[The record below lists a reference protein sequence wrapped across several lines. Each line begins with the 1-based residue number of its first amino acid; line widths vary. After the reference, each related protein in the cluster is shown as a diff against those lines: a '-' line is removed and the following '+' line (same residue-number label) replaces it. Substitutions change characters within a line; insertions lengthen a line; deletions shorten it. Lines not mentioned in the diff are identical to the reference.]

1 MRISVTSILAVVVV
15 SGAALI
21 GSGSRADAA
30 DAISVRDLLSACRKS
45 ADLCGQVLADN
56 SISMAFMWNNC
67 IPKDLTMMQRD
78 RAVLRWLAAHPDV
91 SLEDAGDG
99 VADAADALWPCGS
112 GQ

>member
-1 MRISVTSILAVVVV
+1 MRLSVTSILAAVAIV
-15 SGAALI
+15 GAALI
-21 GSGSRADAA
+21 GSLCRADAA

-67 IPKDLTMMQRD
+67 IPKELTTLQRD
-78 RAVLRWLAAHPDV
+78 RAVLRWLAGHPDL

-99 VADAADALWPCGS
+99 VADAADALWPCAT

>member
-1 MRISVTSILAVVVV
+1 MRISVPSISAAVLIA
-15 SGAALI
+15 GAALI
-21 GSGSRADAA
+21 GFGGRADAA

-45 ADLCGQVLADN
+45 AELCGQVLANN

-67 IPKDLTMMQRD
+67 IPKDLTALQRD
-78 RAVLRWLAAHPDV
+78 KAVLRWLAGHPDV

-99 VADAADALWPCGS
+99 VADAADALWPCGT

>member
-1 MRISVTSILAVVVV
+1 MRVSVTSIAAVVVV
-15 SGAALI
+15 AGATLI
-21 GSGSRADAA
+21 GSASRADAA

-45 ADLCGQVLADN
+45 GELCGQVLSDN

-67 IPKDLTMMQRD
+67 IPKELTIFQRY
-78 RAVLRWLAAHPDV
+78 RAVLGWLAGHPDL

-99 VADAADALWPCGS
+99 VADASDALWPCGA

>member
-1 MRISVTSILAVVVV
+1 VASILAVVVIA
-15 SGAALI
+15 GAAVI
-21 GSGSRADAA
+21 GSGPRTDAA

-67 IPKDLTMMQRD
+67 IPKELTTFQRD
-78 RAVLRWLAAHPDV
+78 RAVLRWLAGHPDL